1 MPAPGPAAAPHPLDP
16 LPDDRPRRASALPAT
31 ERRAAIVAATV
42 PLVMEHGAAVTTRQI
57 AEAAGVA
64 EGTIFRVFADKDELI
79 RAAVEAVF
87 DTAPLVAAL
96 DGIDRA
102 LPLEARLLAAID
114 IIRQRLEN
122 IWHLAAVVG
131 ATTVAAQRSS
141 IIARRGRNDLDAIAR
156 LFEPERDRLSVEPP
170 IAAQMLRG
178 LTIAGFHPSLA
189 SEVQLSADDI
199 VSVLLDGIRRQAC

>member
-1 MPAPGPAAAPHPLDP
+1 MPPTGSAAAPRRLDDD
-16 LPDDRPRRASALPAT
+16 PDDRPRRASALPAS
-31 ERRAAIVAATV
+31 ERRAAIVAATI

-79 RAAVEAVF
+79 RATVEAVY

-96 DGIDRA
+96 DGVDRA
-102 LPLEARLLAAID
+102 LALEARLLAAIG

-131 ATTVAAQRSS
+131 ATTVAAERTTM
-141 IIARRGRNDLDAIAR
+141 IKRRGRDDLDAIAR

-189 SEVQLSADDI
+189 SEVQLTADDI
-199 VSVLLDGIRRQAC
+199 VRVLLDGIRR